1 MHFLS
6 APVAVKM
13 LSKRV
18 LFILCFDG
26 HFGRGFGP
34 FGQHTSIQMVYK
46 YINTHSTLFID
57 I

>member
-1 MHFLS
+1 MHFMS

-13 LSKRV
+13 PSKRV